1 MLGNKDAQATI
12 GVRDLKVAR
21 PFYEEV
27 LGLTPLPSDEPSVA
41 GFQAGQAQVLVYES
55 AYAGTNKSTVLTW
68 SLGDSFDEAVRLLQ
82 SRNVVFEHYD
92 LPGMTRDGDV
102 HVAGNMKV
110 VWFKDPDGNILSLGN
125 Y

>member
-41 GFQAGQAQVLVYES
+41 GFQAGQAQVLVYETEH
-55 AYAGTNKSTVLTW
+55 AGTNRSTVLTW

-82 SRNVVFEHYD
+82 SKAVAFEHYD
-92 LPGMTRDGDV
+92 LPGMTREGDV
-102 HVAGNMKV
+102 HVAGDMRV